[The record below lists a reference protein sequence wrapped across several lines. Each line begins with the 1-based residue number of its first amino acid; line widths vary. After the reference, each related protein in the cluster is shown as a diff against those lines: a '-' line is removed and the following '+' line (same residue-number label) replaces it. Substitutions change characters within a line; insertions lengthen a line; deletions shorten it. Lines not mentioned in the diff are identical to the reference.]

1 MSETRGQITVEEI
14 RAELGALKKNDTPRY
29 KSGELQKV

>member
-14 RAELGALKKNDTPRY
+14 RAELGAFENNDIPRY
-29 KSGELQKV
+29 KSGDLRKV